1 MLVIVLLPTLLLP
14 LLPEDL
20 QMSVQMALQ
29 NINWG
34 AIMLIAAVVL
44 ITAVAVLIGIAK
56 ARFQRA
62 KLILD

>member
-1 MLVIVLLPTLLLP
+1 
-14 LLPEDL
+14 
-20 QMSVQMALQ
+20 VQMALQ

-34 AIMLIAAVVL
+34 AIMLVAAVVL
-44 ITAVAVLIGIAK
+44 IAAVAVLIGLAK

>member
-1 MLVIVLLPTLLLP
+1 
-14 LLPEDL
+14 
-20 QMSVQMALQ
+20 
-29 NINWG
+29 
-34 AIMLIAAVVL
+34 MLIAAVVL